1 VLHDHH
7 ISRLCA
13 APQDVRL
20 IQRLRQ
26 VCKQEGLHVGNSAF
40 IAELCSATGHDI
52 RASINN
58 LQFAALKTSKQQQV
72 AAESTGAASA
82 GAWGSAFGQK
92 PAKPGMFCKTV
103 HIRFCDWWDCATLDS
118 CL

>member
-1 VLHDHH
+1 MYHAL
-7 ISRLCA
+7 ITPLLSCLST

-58 LQFAALKTSKQQQV
+58 LQFAALKTSKQQQMA
-72 AAESTGAASA
+72 AAEGVGCGAA
-82 GAWGSAFGQK
+82 GAWGSAFGAK
-92 PAKPGMFCKTV
+92 SVKPGMAEVFLLGALFLAAALV
-103 HIRFCDWWDCATLDS
+103 
-118 CL
+118 